1 MSFSCLLFYYF
12 TFIFFLFTTYI
23 LQFQF
28 SQFLC
33 LLALIS
39 NMLKL
44 LYTPYIYPV
53 TQLFF
58 FFMIFLITLFFGFL
72 GMLYIPDLQCPHFL
86 SEQFSNPN
94 VTSSSQ
100 LVACCTELYMRWV
113 CVCHKLM
120 FPFCYHLYIFFMS
133 RYTADGQKRYC
144 TVYSVSVCVFSLQCD
159 SEWAVEHDDWRRIR
173 SEQSATLLHTHTLYT
188 VQLQPVLWSAVKEN
202 IFLSEI
208 YGLL

>member
-1 MSFSCLLFYYF
+1 
-12 TFIFFLFTTYI
+12 
-23 LQFQF
+23 
-28 SQFLC
+28 
-33 LLALIS
+33 
-39 NMLKL
+39 MLKL

-58 FFMIFLITLFFGFL
+58 FPLIFLITLCFGFL
-72 GMLYIPDLQCPHFL
+72 GILYIPDLQCPHFL

-120 FPFCYHLYIFFMS
+120 FRFCYHLYIFFMS

-144 TVYSVSVCVFSLQCD
+144 TVYSVSVCVCVFFAVWQWMSRGTWRLEKDSVRAVCNAAAHSHPLHSSTAASSLKRC
-159 SEWAVEHDDWRRIR
+159 EGKHFFIWNIWP
-173 SEQSATLLHTHTLYT
+173 T
-188 VQLQPVLWSAVKEN
+188 VMHFQ
-202 IFLSEI
+202 
-208 YGLL
+208 